1 LLEERRGG
9 RKLKLSE
16 SVEEYLEL
24 LYVFEENGEDLV
36 RISKVSEEL
45 GISPPS
51 AVQMLKKLGKRGL
64 VDYVRREG
72 VRLTKKGRSAATKII
87 RNHRLLE
94 TLMKKTLNKDID
106 ETVVCGLEHHMSEE
120 FADAICTLLY
130 HPRTC
135 PHGNLVPLGECCKA
149 TLTSQS

>member
-1 LLEERRGG
+1 MD
-9 RKLKLSE
+9 LSE

-45 GISPPS
+45 CISPPS
-51 AVQMLKKLGKRGL
+51 AVQMLKKLEKRGL
-64 VDYVRREG
+64 VDYVKRKG
-72 VRLTKKGRSAATKII
+72 VRLTENGRRAATKII

-106 ETVVCGLEHHMSEE
+106 ESVVCGLEHHMSAE
-120 FADAICTLLY
+120 FADAICTLLN
-130 HPRTC
+130 HPRIC
-135 PHGNLVPLGECCKA
+135 PHGNKIPPGSCCE
-149 TLTSQS
+149 TELTSQS

>member
-1 LLEERRGG
+1 VIGG
-9 RKLKLSE
+9 KSLKLSE

-24 LYVFEENGEDLV
+24 LYVFEENGEELV
-36 RISKVSEEL
+36 RIRTVSEEL

-51 AVQMLKKLGKRGL
+51 AVQMLKKLEKRGL

-72 VRLTKKGRSAATKII
+72 VRLTKKGRMAATKII
-87 RNHRLLE
+87 RNHRLIE
-94 TLMKKTLNKDID
+94 SLMKKTLNKDVD

-120 FADAICTLLY
+120 FADAICTLLK

-135 PHGNLVPLGECCKA
+135 PHGNLVPVGKCCQV
-149 TLTSQS
+149 TLTSQA

>member
-1 LLEERRGG
+1 VIGG
-9 RKLKLSE
+9 KSLKLSE

-24 LYVFEENGEDLV
+24 LYVFEENGEELV
-36 RISKVSEEL
+36 RIRTVSEEL

-51 AVQMLKKLGKRGL
+51 AVQMLKKLEKRGL

-72 VRLTKKGRSAATKII
+72 VRLTKKGRMAATKII
-87 RNHRLLE
+87 RNHRLIE
-94 TLMKKTLNKDID
+94 SLMKKTLNKDVD

-120 FADAICTLLY
+120 FADAICTLLK

-135 PHGNLVPLGECCKA
+135 PHGNLVPVGKCCKM
-149 TLTSQS
+149 TLTSQA